1 MKHTPTRTTP
11 ATRDQADQVPL
22 IGEVTQRATVVK
34 CMGRTYTAAAAGTGT
49 VRLDD
54 VTDPTHPLPLGTAH
68 PASGEW
74 EVHDRT
80 GAHLTSTGDLLYALA
95 LLRQHEWPAPAPG
108 RPGTFGGLP

>member
-1 MKHTPTRTTP
+1 MKHTPTR

-22 IGEVTQRATVVK
+22 LGEVTQRATVVK
-34 CMGRTYTAAAAGTGT
+34 CMGRTYTAAAADPGGGT

-68 PASGEW
+68 PASGAW

-95 LLRQHEWPAPAPG
+95 LLREHEWPAPAHGHPG
-108 RPGTFGGLP
+108 AFGGLP